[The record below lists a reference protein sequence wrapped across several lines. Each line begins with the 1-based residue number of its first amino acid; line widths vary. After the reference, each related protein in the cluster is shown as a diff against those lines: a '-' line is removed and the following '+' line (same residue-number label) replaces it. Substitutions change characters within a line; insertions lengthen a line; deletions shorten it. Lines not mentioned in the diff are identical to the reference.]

1 MIDLKSIHSLTDFKR
16 HTVTYLEELK
26 KTRLPMV
33 LTVNGKAEL
42 VVFDAEAFQDFL
54 NKIEYVDAVKELKK
68 EAKNGNAAKSEPAQK
83 AKKRVTVN

>member
-33 LTVNGKAEL
+33 LTVNGKAEV

-54 NKIEYVDAVKELKK
+54 NKIEYVDAVREIKE
-68 EAKNGNAAKSEPAQK
+68 EAKTGDAAKAEHLQK
-83 AKKRVTVN
+83 AKKRVTAN